1 MSDKLNNDLPISDKL
16 NSETAKIEW
25 KTLQVYFAG
34 GTTIHV
40 ESALDLVEV
49 GKAISA
55 NDAEQVKQW
64 MDGKLIEHVS
74 DGQALKWY
82 KEDALVWALVVR
94 PWVLVQSL

>member
-1 MSDKLNNDLPISDKL
+1 MKNSSEEGIPLIDKL

-25 KTLQVYFAG
+25 KALQVYFAG

-40 ESALDLVEV
+40 ESSLDLVEV

-74 DGQALKWY
+74 DDQALEWVEK
-82 KEDALVWALVVR
+82 DALVWALVVR